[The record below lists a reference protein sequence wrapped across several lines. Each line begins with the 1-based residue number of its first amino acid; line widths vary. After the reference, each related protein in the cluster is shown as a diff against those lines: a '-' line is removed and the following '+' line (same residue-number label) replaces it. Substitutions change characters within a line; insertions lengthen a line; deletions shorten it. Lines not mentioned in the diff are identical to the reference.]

1 MTPSSHGQRLAIL
14 SLCICGCRVGTQDA
28 LLGQV
33 EQGSQQGL
41 AEEDWTAV
49 PRALPPLVEGAM
61 PGEQVTG
68 RGGASPLGLGLL
80 LHRPPLRRGHSR
92 ETRVRWEGGKE
103 GRGEVPCKE
112 GESRSWEKLSG
123 G

>member
-14 SLCICGCRVGTQDA
+14 SLYICGCRVGTQDA

-49 PRALPPLVEGAM
+49 PRALHPLVEGAM

-80 LHRPPLRRGHSR
+80 LHRPPMRRGHSR

-112 GESRSWEKLSG
+112 GESRS
-123 G
+123 